1 MKNYNLQKDEV
12 VLYHGKVELLPDG
25 KEVKRGKKNFN
36 TEIFL
41 TNFNFVFITTL
52 KRLFRKEE
60 VTTEVYSASSVK
72 FYREE
77 PHIVAKKK
85 TAEVYFENAEKFIKF
100 EKKKELS
107 AFVSAAL
114 RMVSGK
120 SKLVRVVKRVQKNVK
135 ETDDE
140 LNIDIV
146 GGVKTVAGVTA
157 TVVEACSVS
166 GNAKKSTKIAG
177 MFIKSWKNRKEK
189 KERIPVDNSELIES
203 LDNKE

>member
-1 MKNYNLQKDEV
+1 MKNYSLSKDEV
-12 VLYHGKVELLPDG
+12 VLYHGKVELLSDG
-25 KEVKRGKKNFN
+25 KESKRMKKGVE
-36 TEIFL
+36 TEMFL
-41 TNFNFVFITTL
+41 TNFNFVFITTIKRIL
-52 KRLFRKEE
+52 KKEE
-60 VTTEVYSASSVK
+60 VATEVYSVSSVK

-114 RMVSGK
+114 RLVSGK

-146 GGVKTVAGVTA
+146 GGVKTVASVTT
-157 TVVEACSVS
+157 TVVEACSVARD
-166 GNAKKSTKIAG
+166 AKKGTKIAG
-177 MFIKSWKNRKEK
+177 MFIRSWKNRKEK
-189 KERIPVDNSELIES
+189 KGRIPIENTELIES
-203 LDNKE
+203 TDNKE